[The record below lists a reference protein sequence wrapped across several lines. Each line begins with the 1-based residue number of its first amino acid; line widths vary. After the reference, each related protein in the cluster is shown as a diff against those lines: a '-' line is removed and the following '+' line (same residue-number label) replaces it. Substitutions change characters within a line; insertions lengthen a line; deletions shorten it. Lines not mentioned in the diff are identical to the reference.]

1 MADRYGVPVAAD
13 VDPVIAAWGEQ
24 WAGMGTSCER
34 FALLAWGTGLGAG
47 LILDGEVVE
56 NPDNLFPEFGHS
68 VVSDDDWPCK
78 CGARGCVDTLV
89 CGGGIARHGQV
100 AVDNRQETLLRDLCE
115 GDSSKLTAHM
125 VFEAA
130 EIGDKVAVS
139 ILDRVATLLGRLCSN
154 IVLTVQPEKIVIVG
168 GLAARSGFVLEKINK
183 VMRENCWLLFKDL
196 TKCEVVASKLVDDA
210 GVLGAVRK
218 VQVLIDKNNRA

>member
-1 MADRYGVPVAAD
+1 MLYIYISTGMVIVSGLIAVFSFLQFKLRDQRLPEACEFVDLRERLAGLKQEHEKLQESVDVA
-13 VDPVIAAWGEQ
+13 
-24 WAGMGTSCER
+24 R
-34 FALLAWGTGLGAG
+34 G

-100 AVDNRQETLLRDLCE
+100 AVDKLQETLLRDLCG
-115 GDSSKLTAHM
+115 GDSSKLTTHM
-125 VFEAA
+125 IFQAA
-130 EIGDKVAVS
+130 ERRDKVALS

-154 IVLTVQPEKIVIVG
+154 IVLTVQPEKIVFE
-168 GLAARSGFVLEKINK
+168 RY
-183 VMRENCWLLFKDL
+183 
-196 TKCEVVASKLVDDA
+196 
-210 GVLGAVRK
+210 
-218 VQVLIDKNNRA
+218 